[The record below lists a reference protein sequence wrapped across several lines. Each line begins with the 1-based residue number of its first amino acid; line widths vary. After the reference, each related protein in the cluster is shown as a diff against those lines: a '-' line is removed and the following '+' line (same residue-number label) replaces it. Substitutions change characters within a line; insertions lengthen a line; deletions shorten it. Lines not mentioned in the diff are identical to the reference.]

1 MLKGISSVVGPE
13 LLKVLCE
20 MGHGDELVLAD
31 ANFPGASLSK
41 RLLRSDGL
49 SITNLLE
56 GIAPLFPFETYTDPL
71 VMIRVDADKRFDP
84 AVEADFMEVIR
95 RYDPSVPSPIR
106 IDRFAFYERARN
118 AFGVLM
124 TGETRLYGCLI
135 IKKGVIEQ
143 RTARDLIC
151 VQN

>member
-1 MLKGISSVVGPE
+1 MLKGIAPVVSPE
-13 LLKVLCE
+13 LLKLLCE

-31 ANFPGASLSK
+31 SNFPGVSMAR

-49 SITNLLE
+49 SITDILE

-71 VMIRVDADKRFDP
+71 VMITVDAHKKCDP
-84 AVEADFMEVIR
+84 AVEADFMKVIR
-95 RYDPSVPSPIR
+95 RYDPSVPAPIR

-118 AFGVLM
+118 AFAVLA

-135 IKKGVIEQ
+135 IKKGVIE
-143 RTARDLIC
+143 
-151 VQN
+151 

>member
-1 MLKGISSVVGPE
+1 MLKGISPVVSPE
-13 LLKVLCE
+13 LLKLLCE

-31 ANFPGASLSK
+31 SNFPGASMAK

-49 SITNLLE
+49 SVTGLLE

-71 VMIRVDADKRFDP
+71 VMIEVDADKEFDR
-84 AVEADFMEVIR
+84 AIEADFMNTIW
-95 RYDPSVPSPIR
+95 RYDPSVPAPIR

-135 IKKGVIEQ
+135 IKKGVMKI
-143 RTARDLIC
+143 AS
-151 VQN
+151 

>member
-1 MLKGISSVVGPE
+1 MLKGVSPVVSPE
-13 LLKVLCE
+13 LLKLLCE

-31 ANFPGASLSK
+31 SNFPGASMSK

-49 SITNLLE
+49 SIMSLLE
-56 GIAPLFPFETYTDPL
+56 GIAPLFPFETYNDPL
-71 VMIRVDADKRFDP
+71 VMIKVDAGKKYDP
-84 AVEADFMEVIR
+84 AIEADFMQVIR

-118 AFGVLM
+118 AYGVLM

-135 IKKGVIEQ
+135 IKKGVIE
-143 RTARDLIC
+143 
-151 VQN
+151 

>member
-1 MLKGISSVVGPE
+1 MLKGISPVVSPE
-13 LLKVLCE
+13 LLKLLCE

-31 ANFPGASLSK
+31 SNFPGYSMSK

-49 SITNLLE
+49 SVTTLLE

-71 VMIRVDADKRFDP
+71 VMIKVDAHKKFDP
-84 AVEADFMEVIR
+84 AVEADFMQVIR
-95 RYDPSVPSPIR
+95 RHDPSVPAPIR
-106 IDRFAFYERARN
+106 IDRFALYERAPN

-135 IKKGVIEQ
+135 IKKGVIQ
-143 RTARDLIC
+143 
-151 VQN
+151 

>member
-1 MLKGISSVVGPE
+1 VLKGISPVVSPE
-13 LLKVLCE
+13 LLKLLCE

-31 ANFPGASLSK
+31 SNFPGASMSR

-49 SITNLLE
+49 SITALLD

-71 VMIRVDADKRFDP
+71 VMIKVDAGKKFDP
-84 AVEADFMEVIR
+84 AVEADFMQAIR
-95 RYDPSVPSPIR
+95 RHDPSVPSPIR

-118 AFGVLM
+118 AYGVLM

-135 IKKGVIEQ
+135 IKKGVIE
-143 RTARDLIC
+143 
-151 VQN
+151 